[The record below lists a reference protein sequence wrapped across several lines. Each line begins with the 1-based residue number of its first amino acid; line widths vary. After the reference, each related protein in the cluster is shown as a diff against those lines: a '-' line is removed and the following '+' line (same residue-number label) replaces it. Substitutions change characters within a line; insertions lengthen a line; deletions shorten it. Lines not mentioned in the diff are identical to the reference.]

1 MSRLAQGCVL
11 CKWLCLCAL
20 YWTILYR
27 VQSYFIFISSPG
39 RSDAS
44 VKAVVMEL
52 LLLRSTALALYC
64 LLFKIRYYKV

>member
-1 MSRLAQGCVL
+1 MQVAVPLMLPAGQYCTEY
-11 CKWLCLCAL
+11 K
-20 YWTILYR
+20 
-27 VQSYFIFISSPG
+27 SYFIFISSPG